1 MSENHIK
8 ISFLSLLADII
19 GLNEIS
25 LSLNENSTIRDVI
38 RELIKN
44 FGIEFENTIFISTG
58 ILSKYILL
66 ALNGKDIKHFNNL
79 DTILQ
84 DGDEI
89 IFLPAI
95 AGG

>member
-1 MSENHIK
+1 MSELQVK
-8 ISFLSLLADII
+8 VLFLSILEDITGI
-19 GLNEIS
+19 KEIS
-25 LSLNENSTIRDVI
+25 LPIKDNSTIRDI
-38 RELIKN
+38 INELIMN
-44 FGIEFENTIFISTG
+44 FGEEFENIIFISTG

-66 ALNGKDIKHFNNL
+66 SLNGKDIKHYNDI
-79 DTILQ
+79 DTIIQ